1 MKRSADRRARHC
13 RRERGVSVPLALA
26 YRGGMARRKIG
37 KGKARKR
44 RRRLLK
50 QAGRLLAR
58 FVFEVVV
65 IVVAAGILHALHL

>member
-1 MKRSADRRARHC
+1 
-13 RRERGVSVPLALA
+13 
-26 YRGGMARRKIG
+26 MARRKIG